1 MRVLIAFLILF
12 SVHSLRAQILLF
24 ADANK
29 VVGPMDVKQML
40 FISDTLHKSKPALN
54 LDCEVRVTEIKKEQ
68 KFSDG
73 VHIVEMLEIIYH
85 NRMYM
90 GVPEQKTF
98 FPLTS
103 TTVSKSQKNT
113 KLAGVV
119 EEIMLETDDAVNS
132 RFIFQHDG
140 RGEITWMSYE
150 DDVRTIPCRLKP

>member
-1 MRVLIAFLILF
+1 
-12 SVHSLRAQILLF
+12 
-24 ADANK
+24 
-29 VVGPMDVKQML
+29 MDVKQML